1 MATNP
6 ESQDRSDLATARLRA
21 DIIDEVLAPGAAL
34 AEATVARRL
43 GVSRVPVREALFTLE
58 REGLV
63 GFTATGRA
71 YVKALDARDFNELYV
86 MRLTLEPVATRLAA
100 PTLRA
105 HPETLLAN
113 VAETARATS
122 ILEVTRL
129 DLEFHQHIMACAG
142 NARLLKAW
150 LALRWELGLWLGRLH
165 RLHERKTRSVR
176 TETVRA
182 HSELIALLRTQSPA
196 ACEGLMRRHILGWH
210 AWLPESPAAAD
221 GR

>member
-1 MATNP
+1 MSTAPST
-6 ESQDRSDLATARLRA
+6 QARSDLATARLRA

-63 GFTATGRA
+63 GFTPTGRA
-71 YVKALDARDFNELYV
+71 YVKALDAQDFNELYV

-100 PTLRA
+100 NALRA
-105 HPETLLAN
+105 QPQALLAN
-113 VAETARATS
+113 VAATARAKS

-129 DLEFHQHIMACAG
+129 DLEFHHHIMVASG
-142 NARLLKAW
+142 NARMLKSW
-150 LALRWELGLWLGRLH
+150 LVLRWELGLWLGRLH
-165 RLHERKTRSVR
+165 RLHERRTRSVR
-176 TETVRA
+176 AETVRA
-182 HSELIALLRTQSPA
+182 HSELIALFRTESPA

-210 AWLPESPAAAD
+210 AWLPKSPAGVDAT
-221 GR
+221 

>member
-1 MATNP
+1 MANDA

-21 DIIDEVLAPGAAL
+21 DIIDEVLAPGDAL

-63 GFTATGRA
+63 GFTPTGRA
-71 YVKALDARDFNELYV
+71 YVKALTAHDFNELYV

-100 PTLRA
+100 ATLRA

-113 VAETARATS
+113 VAATARATS
-122 ILEVTRL
+122 ILDVTRL
-129 DLEFHQHIMACAG
+129 DLEFHQHIMTCSG

-176 TETVRA
+176 AETVRA
-182 HSELIALLRTQSPA
+182 HSELIGLFRTQSPA

-210 AWLPESPAAAD
+210 AWLPESPASAD
-221 GR
+221 EG